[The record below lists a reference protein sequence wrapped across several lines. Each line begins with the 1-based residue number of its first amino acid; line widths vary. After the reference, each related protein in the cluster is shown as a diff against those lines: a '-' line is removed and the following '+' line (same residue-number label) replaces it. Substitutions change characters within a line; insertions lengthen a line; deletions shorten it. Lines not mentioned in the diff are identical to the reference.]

1 MGVVVEDEG
10 LSPAR
15 APCGEYSL
23 VPPPPDTEGKTPP
36 PGAGASAHPWGQ
48 PGRAGGIPQGRA
60 SGKPTSSESV
70 KEEQERSQVWRCV
83 YDVKS

>member
-36 PGAGASAHPWGQ
+36 PGPEPLRI
-48 PGRAGGIPQGRA
+48 PGDSRAGLGGSPRA
-60 SGKPTSSESV
+60 ELVES
-70 KEEQERSQVWRCV
+70 QRAPNQ
-83 YDVKS
+83 